1 MPVVNA
7 SSTLKVDREPASL
20 SLEVEGMKCAGCVRA
35 VEKRLTQQPGVLS
48 ASVNL
53 VTKVATVDYE
63 PHRINGDALAETLTE
78 IGFPTQRRDRPKA
91 SLTPGSD
98 PDLESPESQTQRLLR
113 EQIKQLTIAA
123 LLLILSSLG
132 HLEYL
137 LGWHLPIFG
146 TLWMNIW
153 LHWGLATLALL
164 IPGRSIWLNGWQGL
178 RHGIPNMNTLVGLGA
193 WSAYGASSVALWFP
207 QLGWECF
214 FDEPVML
221 LGFIL
226 LGRTLEQRAR
236 HRASASLRQLLS
248 LQPTVA
254 RLIAD
259 SDLLLANPT
268 PEPQGLLTAKVVEVA
283 SDRLQVGE
291 GLRVL
296 PGEKF
301 PVDGTVLAGQST
313 VNEAMLTGESLPV
326 LKQPGSS
333 VSAGSLNLSGVLVV
347 QATQV
352 GAETTLAQII
362 HLVETAQ
369 ARKAPIQQLADI
381 VAGYFTYGVMT
392 IAALTFAFWFFLGT
406 RLWPQVLGHHEVW
419 MAGMDHGSMTD
430 ALQGTT
436 SPLLLSLKLAIAV
449 LVIACPCALGLAT
462 PTAMLVG
469 SGRGAEQG
477 LLIRGGDV
485 LEEIDRLDTI
495 VFDKTGTLTTG
506 QPTVTDCL
514 VLEDTLSPADVLQ
527 LAASIEVGT
536 RHPLAL
542 AIQNQAQAEN
552 VTLLP
557 AEKFHTEPGFGVS
570 ARIEGVLSILGNPA
584 WLQQHNIEIPESAQ
598 DQADRLAVLGKTV
611 IYLAQASRVLGLI
624 AVADPLRSEAPEVIK
639 ALQNQGFKVLLLTGD
654 HTTTTAAIAQSLQ
667 LQPDQVLAEI
677 PPVQKAATLKQLQRQ
692 GQRVAMV
699 GDGINDAP
707 ALAQANV
714 GIALRSGTEVALETA
729 QIVLMGDRLGQVLE
743 ALHLGKATL
752 RKIRQNL
759 FWALA
764 YNIVGIP
771 IAAGV
776 LLPSLGFAFSPALA
790 GALMAFSSITVVM
803 NSLALKQDT

>member
-1 MPVVNA
+1 
-7 SSTLKVDREPASL
+7 
-20 SLEVEGMKCAGCVRA
+20 
-35 VEKRLTQQPGVLS
+35 
-48 ASVNL
+48 
-53 VTKVATVDYE
+53 
-63 PHRINGDALAETLTE
+63 
-78 IGFPTQRRDRPKA
+78 
-91 SLTPGSD
+91 
-98 PDLESPESQTQRLLR
+98 
-113 EQIKQLTIAA
+113 
-123 LLLILSSLG
+123 
-132 HLEYL
+132 
-137 LGWHLPIFG
+137 
-146 TLWMNIW
+146 
-153 LHWGLATLALL
+153 
-164 IPGRSIWLNGWQGL
+164 
-178 RHGIPNMNTLVGLGA
+178 
-193 WSAYGASSVALWFP
+193 
-207 QLGWECF
+207 
-214 FDEPVML
+214 
-221 LGFIL
+221 
-226 LGRTLEQRAR
+226 
-236 HRASASLRQLLS
+236 
-248 LQPTVA
+248 
-254 RLIAD
+254 
-259 SDLLLANPT
+259 
-268 PEPQGLLTAKVVEVA
+268 
-283 SDRLQVGE
+283 
-291 GLRVL
+291 
-296 PGEKF
+296 
-301 PVDGTVLAGQST
+301 
-313 VNEAMLTGESLPV
+313 
-326 LKQPGSS
+326 
-333 VSAGSLNLSGVLVV
+333 
-347 QATQV
+347 
-352 GAETTLAQII
+352 
-362 HLVETAQ
+362 
-369 ARKAPIQQLADI
+369 
-381 VAGYFTYGVMT
+381 
-392 IAALTFAFWFFLGT
+392 
-406 RLWPQVLGHHEVW
+406 
-419 MAGMDHGSMTD
+419 
-430 ALQGTT
+430 
-436 SPLLLSLKLAIAV
+436 
-449 LVIACPCALGLAT
+449 
-462 PTAMLVG
+462 
-469 SGRGAEQG
+469 
-477 LLIRGGDV
+477 
-485 LEEIDRLDTI
+485 
-495 VFDKTGTLTTG
+495 
-506 QPTVTDCL
+506 
-514 VLEDTLSPADVLQ
+514 
-527 LAASIEVGT
+527 VGT